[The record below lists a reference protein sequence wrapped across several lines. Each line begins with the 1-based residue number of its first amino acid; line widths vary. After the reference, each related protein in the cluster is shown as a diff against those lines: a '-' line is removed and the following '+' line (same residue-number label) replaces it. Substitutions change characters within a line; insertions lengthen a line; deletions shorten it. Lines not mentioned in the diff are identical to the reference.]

1 MKGVILAGGSGTRL
15 YPATLAVSKQMLP
28 IYDKPMIY
36 YPLSTLMA
44 AGVRE
49 ILIISTPRDLPVFRS
64 FLGDGERWGLKLEYA
79 EQAHPNGI
87 AEALLIGE
95 PFIDGDACALILGDN
110 LFFGAGVDDAVA
122 AAVEPGFSGARI
134 LAYQVVDPSRYGV
147 VQLGLDGRAIDLEEK
162 PASPKSSWAVT
173 GLYFYDGDAV
183 DIARAVRPSAR
194 GELEITSVNQAY
206 LERGDLCVS
215 TLGRGNAWLDTGTHE
230 SLVEATEFIRA
241 IEHRQAVKVGCPEE
255 IAFNRG
261 YIDRAQLEK
270 LADGLGD
277 TTYATYLRGLP
288 SPSCLAR

>member
-15 YPATLAVSKQMLP
+15 YPATLAVSKQLLP
-28 IYDKPMIY
+28 VYDKPMIY

-49 ILIISTPRDLPVFRS
+49 ILIISTPRDLPIFRN
-64 FLGDGERWGLKLEYA
+64 FLGDGERWGLNLEYA

-147 VQLGLDGRAIDLEEK
+147 VQLGPDGRAIDLEEK

-206 LERGDLCVS
+206 LERGDLRVS